1 MSRRMA
7 LSFLMYLGDKKKPEL
22 SFQPIY
28 PHALRSPL
36 KVCTVWSENEP
47 VGLAQVMPGSAVEAM

>member
-1 MSRRMA
+1 ME

-36 KVCTVWSENEP
+36 KVCTVWSEHEP
-47 VGLAQVMPGSAVEAM
+47 VGLAQVMPGGAVEAM